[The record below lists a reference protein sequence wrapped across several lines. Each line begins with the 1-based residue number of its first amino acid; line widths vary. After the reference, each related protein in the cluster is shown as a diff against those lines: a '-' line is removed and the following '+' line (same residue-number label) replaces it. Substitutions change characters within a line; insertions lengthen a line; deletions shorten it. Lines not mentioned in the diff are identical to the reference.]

1 MRKNNKGFTLVELLA
16 VIVVLA
22 IVMGLAAVAITN
34 VLENTRKAAMVSD
47 AKSFLD
53 GAHSL
58 VNSSD
63 LNTMIGGTSATNYAP
78 SCNAPETKYIP
89 LAALELEKGGKS
101 PYGNQYLRGS
111 STTPITGT
119 AAANEYTG
127 ITEESKQAS
136 YIKVTSD
143 ITNGK
148 CTFSYEIYLTDGVY
162 NIVGNSAG
170 SSVAEASLTNDNVKL
185 VPSGE

>member
-1 MRKNNKGFTLVELLA
+1 MKNNKGFTLVELLA

-63 LNTMIGGTSATNYAP
+63 LNTMIGGTNATNYAP
-78 SCNAPETKYIP
+78 SCNAAEIKYIP
-89 LAALELEKGGKS
+89 LSALELEKGGKS
-101 PYGNQYLRGS
+101 PYGNAYLKGDS
-111 STTPITGT
+111 STPIVGT
-119 AAANEYTG
+119 TNGTEYTG
-127 ITEESKQAS
+127 IQEKPEGATEKTQAS
-136 YIKVTSD
+136 YFLLS
-143 ITNGK
+143 
-148 CTFSYEIYLTDGVY
+148 FYLY
-162 NIVGNSAG
+162 
-170 SSVAEASLTNDNVKL
+170 K
-185 VPSGE
+185 